1 MERISGVGSA
11 RFYEGKKEG
20 EEKEGNEERMQDGKK
35 GNERKRGKEARG
47 IRDEE
52 TVRKGRNTTMIDNKT
67 GE

>member
-1 MERISGVGSA
+1 
-11 RFYEGKKEG
+11 
-20 EEKEGNEERMQDGKK
+20 MQEGKK